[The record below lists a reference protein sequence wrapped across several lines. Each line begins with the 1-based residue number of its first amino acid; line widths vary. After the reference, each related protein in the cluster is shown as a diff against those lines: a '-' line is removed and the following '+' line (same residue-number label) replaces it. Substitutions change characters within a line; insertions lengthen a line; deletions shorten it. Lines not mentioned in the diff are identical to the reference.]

1 MGKYEKKIDEIF
13 DRIKQA
19 TIDINDG
26 FEKISETMQYQD
38 DEKIDNVKSEIDSI
52 IKELEQVIQKEQ

>member
-1 MGKYEKKIDEIF
+1 MKKIDEIF

-19 TIDINDG
+19 TIDINNG
-26 FEKISETMQYQD
+26 FEKISETIQYQD

>member
-1 MGKYEKKIDEIF
+1 MKKIDEIF

-19 TIDINDG
+19 TIDINNG
-26 FEKISETMQYQD
+26 FEQISETMQYQD

>member
-1 MGKYEKKIDEIF
+1 MKKIDEIF

-19 TIDINDG
+19 TIDINNG
-26 FEKISETMQYQD
+26 FEKISDKAQNQD
-38 DEKIDNVKSEIDSI
+38 NKKIDNVKSELDSI

>member
-1 MGKYEKKIDEIF
+1 MKKIDEIF

>member
-1 MGKYEKKIDEIF
+1 MKKIDEIF

-26 FEKISETMQYQD
+26 FEKISETIQYQD

>member
-1 MGKYEKKIDEIF
+1 MKKIDEIF

-19 TIDINDG
+19 TIDINNG
-26 FEKISETMQYQD
+26 FEKISETIKYQD
-38 DEKIDNVKSEIDSI
+38 DKKIDNVKSEIDSI

>member
-1 MGKYEKKIDEIF
+1 MKKIDEIF

-26 FEKISETMQYQD
+26 FEKISETIRYQD

>member
-1 MGKYEKKIDEIF
+1 MKKIDEIF

-19 TIDINDG
+19 TIDINNG
-26 FEKISETMQYQD
+26 FEKISDKTQNQD
-38 DEKIDNVKSEIDSI
+38 NKKIDNVKSELDSI